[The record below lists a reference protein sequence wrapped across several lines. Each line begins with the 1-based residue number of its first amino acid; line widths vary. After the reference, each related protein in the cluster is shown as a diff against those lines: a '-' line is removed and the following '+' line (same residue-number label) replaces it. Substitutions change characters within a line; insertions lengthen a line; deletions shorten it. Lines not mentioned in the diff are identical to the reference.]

1 MKRTMIRVN
10 EDKIDKL
17 MAEAKIAN
25 TDAEIICG
33 LPNNWRPNMRRNGTA
48 AEDTIKKLAMLLRVA
63 PDELIAKDEPD
74 AKEVDR
80 AADVKRLSE
89 KLDLLH
95 GENLEIKQ
103 KLESMPEMIASTL
116 ARYLSAEAWLFSKLK
131 HNRDGISEVQLNQLA
146 QNNGISLD
154 ELKIA
159 MDTVGADRYKRNGN
173 TWLSLYRT
181 V

>member
-1 MKRTMIRVN
+1 MKKTMIRVN
-10 EDKIDKL
+10 EDKLDEL

-25 TDAEIICG
+25 TDAERICG
-33 LPNNWRPNMRRNGTA
+33 LPKNWRPNMRRNGTA
-48 AEDTIKKLAMLLRVA
+48 TEDTIKKLAMLLRVA
-63 PDELIAKDEPD
+63 PDELIAKDDTND
-74 AKEVDR
+74 AVP

>member
-1 MKRTMIRVN
+1 
-10 EDKIDKL
+10 
-17 MAEAKIAN
+17 
-25 TDAEIICG
+25 
-33 LPNNWRPNMRRNGTA
+33 
-48 AEDTIKKLAMLLRVA
+48 
-63 PDELIAKDEPD
+63 
-74 AKEVDR
+74 
-80 AADVKRLSE
+80 
-89 KLDLLH
+89 
-95 GENLEIKQ
+95 
-103 KLESMPEMIASTL
+103 MPEMIASTL

-146 QNNGISLD
+146 QNNGISLE

>member
-17 MAEAKIAN
+17 MAEEQMTYN
-25 TDAEIICG
+25 DAERICG
-33 LPNNWRPNMRRNGTA
+33 LPKNWRPNMRRNGTA
-48 AEDTIKKLAMLLRVA
+48 TEDTIKKLAMLLRVA
-63 PDELIAKDEPD
+63 PDELIAKDD
-74 AKEVDR
+74 ANEAVP

-146 QNNGISLD
+146 QNNGISAE

-159 MDTVGADRYKRNGN
+159 MDTIGADRYKRNGN